1 MYIAD
6 IWTNSNGNQN
16 MNNPQDIHNVIQGD
30 FHLYEE
36 AFAKALQSDNPLLSE
51 VLDYVHSKQGKQ
63 LRPILVLL
71 SAALCR
77 GVTPKSIQ
85 TAVALE
91 LMHTASLIHD
101 DVVDDSPL
109 RRGSQSVHSLWNNKI
124 AVLVGDYLLTRVIDI
139 LAELRNVTILN
150 ISAQMSASLASGE
163 LLQLHSGESMW
174 ISEAQYNQ
182 VIQQKTACLF
192 SACSEAGAASTGATM
207 RQITAMKQYGM
218 HLGMCFQLKDDVL
231 DFSDVED
238 IGKPT
243 MNDIRDGKAT
253 LPLLISLQRAT
264 KEEAEHIREIAE
276 ALANRLP
283 HIDPFEVEQEI
294 KSFILR
300 YDGIRYA
307 HQEMEKHRKKAIA
320 ALSIFPD
327 NKYKES
333 LITLLNY
340 AINRVK

>member
-1 MYIAD
+1 M
-6 IWTNSNGNQN
+6 T
-16 MNNPQDIHNVIQGD
+16 NPQDIRKVILSEFRQ
-30 FHLYEE
+30 YEDM
-36 AFAKALQSDNPLLSE
+36 FAQTLQSGDDLLSQ
-51 VLDYVHSKQGKQ
+51 VLDYIHSKRGKQ
-63 LRPILVLL
+63 LRPILVML

-77 GVTPKSIQ
+77 GVTDKTIQ

-91 LMHTASLIHD
+91 LMHTASLVHD
-101 DVVDDSPL
+101 DVVDDSPM
-109 RRGSQSVHSLWNNKI
+109 RRGSEAVHALWNNKI
-124 AVLVGDYLLTRVIDI
+124 AVLVGDYLLTRVMHI
-139 LAELRNVTILN
+139 LSELRNVTILH
-150 ISAQMSASLASGE
+150 IMSEMGASLTSGE
-163 LLQLHSGESMW
+163 LLQLHSGQSMW
-174 ISEAQYNQ
+174 ISEEQYNK
-182 VIQQKTACLF
+182 VIEQKTACLF
-192 SACSEAGAASTGATM
+192 AACSEAGAASTGATM
-207 RQITAMKQYGM
+207 RQMTAMRQFGM

-231 DFSDVED
+231 DYSDVED

-264 KEEAEHIREIAE
+264 KEEADTIRELSE
-276 ALANRLP
+276 ALANKSP
-283 HIDPFEVEQEI
+283 HLDIFAAEQEI
-294 KSFILR
+294 KSFVLR